1 MGVDDAEEA
10 LARAAERPCLVT
22 DERSIR
28 NNTDID
34 AKVRDQL
41 LTLTTMAPAIRMALL
56 KTLAQGAFIELT
68 NIAVKEGRSALP
80 VSAVL
85 PVLERWSY
93 DLLAVKQGLEPH
105 YFPAYSPQM
114 KRLVS
119 SVDAEKLFKYSDSLK
134 AMRRVVTH
142 PLNAQLIV
150 EQAILRYRKTMANQD
165 FD

>member
-1 MGVDDAEEA
+1 MPPNV
-10 LARAAERPCLVT
+10 PCLVT

-85 PVLERWSY
+85 PVL
-93 DLLAVKQGLEPH
+93 D
-105 YFPAYSPQM
+105 
-114 KRLVS
+114 
-119 SVDAEKLFKYSDSLK
+119 
-134 AMRRVVTH
+134 
-142 PLNAQLIV
+142 V
-150 EQAILRYRKTMANQD
+150 EL
-165 FD
+165 